1 MKKRLYSLDIF
12 RGLAI
17 MMVIIFHRFMYDWP
31 GVNFFFEED
40 TGFLMMPWLT
50 AIMFF
55 AGMGGIFSMI
65 SGVVTS
71 YSTYNRV
78 SSGKG
83 NKKMIF
89 YAALFSFLWLTIVD
103 YIRKFLFS
111 TKSYW
116 EPTDNYLYG
125 IITGSLLEGTLV
137 IPQLELLY
145 YTSTLAIIGLS
156 GFIVPTLMILLS
168 RKGGIEKVRR
178 IKIIFGT
185 LAAIILITTPFLSI
199 LLDPIVVDLFV
210 SGNDLLGFLLA
221 LLVSPYFPIFPI
233 LAYALLGGIIGISL
247 ARDEKKRNIT
257 ITWLVIGFALL
268 SIGNYI
274 LISALTRFSFYNY
287 NFVRFMQL
295 GVYIMIIIILI
306 RVIDLKPLEKQEK
319 IAKKFK
325 PVIMFGRASLTI
337 FVFEAFLATIFHVI
351 LNLIIPGW
359 NAEPFVVL
367 LFGIFN
373 LAIWWVILHFWQKK
387 DFKGSIEWMGGYVV
401 RKLSGFGRKE
411 EDNK

>member
-31 GVNFFFEED
+31 GSDFFF
-40 TGFLMMPWLT
+40 TNPAGFLEIPWFT

-55 AGMGGIFSMI
+55 AGMGGIFSTI
-65 SGVVTS
+65 SGVVTG
-71 YSTYNRV
+71 YSTHNRIT
-78 SSGKG
+78 SGKG

-89 YAALFSFLWLTIVD
+89 YAGLFSFLWLIVVD

-111 TKSYW
+111 TKSYF
-116 EPTDNYLYG
+116 EGEFFFGLV
-125 IITGSLLEGTLV
+125 TGSLLEGTLV
-137 IPQLELLY
+137 VPQLELLY

-156 GFIVPTLMILLS
+156 GFIVPALMIILS

-178 IKIIFGT
+178 TKIIFGT
-185 LAAIILITTPFLSI
+185 LAAVILIGTPFLSI
-199 LLDPIVVDLFV
+199 SLDPIVVDLFI
-210 SGNDLLGFLLA
+210 SGNYLLGFLLT

-233 LAYALLGGIIGISL
+233 VAYALLGGIIGISL

-257 ITWLVIGFALL
+257 IIWLVFGFALL

-274 LISALTRFSFYNY
+274 LLSALIRFSFYNY

-295 GVYIMIIIILI
+295 GVYIMIIIVLL
-306 RVIDLKPLEKQEK
+306 RLVDLKSEEKQEK
-319 IAKKFK
+319 IAKKFSL
-325 PVIMFGRASLTI
+325 VIMFGRASLTI

-359 NAEPFVVL
+359 NTEPLVVL
-367 LFGIFN
+367 IFGIFN
-373 LAIWWVILHFWQKK
+373 LALWWIILHFWQKK
-387 DFKGSIEWMGGYVV
+387 DFKGSVEWMGGYVV

-411 EDNK
+411 EDN

>member
-12 RGLAI
+12 RGIAI

-40 TGFLMMPWLT
+40 AGFLMMPWLT

-55 AGMGGIFSMI
+55 AGMGGIFSTI
-65 SGVVTS
+65 SGVVTA
-71 YSTYNRV
+71 YSTHNRI

-89 YAALFSFLWLTIVD
+89 YAGLFSFLWLVLVD

-116 EPTDNYLYG
+116 EPTDNYLFG

-137 IPQLELLY
+137 VPQLELLY

-178 IKIIFGT
+178 TKLIFGT
-185 LAAIILITTPFLSI
+185 LAAIILVITPFLSI
-199 LLDPIVVDLFV
+199 FLDPIVVDLFV
-210 SGNDLLGFLLA
+210 SGNYLLGFLLA
-221 LLVSPYFPIFPI
+221 LFVSPYFPIFPI

-247 ARDEKKRNIT
+247 ARDEKRRNIT
-257 ITWLVIGFALL
+257 ITWIVVGFVML

-295 GVYIMIIIILI
+295 GVYIMIIIILL
-306 RVIDLKPLEKQEK
+306 RLVDLKPEEKQEK
-319 IAKKFK
+319 IAKRFS
-325 PVIMFGRASLTI
+325 PVIMFGKASLTI
-337 FVFEAFLATIFHVI
+337 FVLEAFLATIFHVI

-359 NAEPFVVL
+359 NTEPFVVL
-367 LFGIFN
+367 IFGIFN
-373 LAIWWVILHFWQKK
+373 LAVWWIILHFWQKK
-387 DFKGSIEWMGGYVV
+387 DFKGSVEWMGVYVV

-411 EDNK
+411 DENK

>member
-17 MMVIIFHRFMYDWP
+17 MMVVIFHRFMYDWP
-31 GVNFFFEED
+31 GSDFFF
-40 TGFLMMPWLT
+40 TNPAGFLEIPWFT

-55 AGMGGIFSMI
+55 AGMGGIFSTI
-65 SGVVTS
+65 SGVVTG
-71 YSTYNRV
+71 YSTHNRIT
-78 SSGKG
+78 SGKG

-89 YAALFSFLWLTIVD
+89 YAGLFSFLWLIVVD

-111 TKSYW
+111 TKSYF
-116 EPTDNYLYG
+116 EGDFLFG
-125 IITGSLLEGTLV
+125 LVTGSLLEGTLV
-137 IPQLELLY
+137 VPQLELLY

-178 IKIIFGT
+178 TKIIFGT
-185 LAAIILITTPFLSI
+185 LAAVILIATPFLSI

-210 SGNDLLGFLLA
+210 SGNYLLGFLLA

-233 LAYALLGGIIGISL
+233 VAYALLGGIIGISL

-257 ITWLVIGFALL
+257 IIWLVFGFALL

-274 LISALTRFSFYNY
+274 LLSALIRFSFYNY

-295 GVYIMIIIILI
+295 GVYIMIIIVLL
-306 RVIDLKPLEKQEK
+306 RLVDLRSEEKQEK
-319 IAKKFK
+319 IAKKFS
-325 PVIMFGRASLTI
+325 PVIMFGRVSLTI

-359 NAEPFVVL
+359 NTEPLVVL
-367 LFGIFN
+367 IFGIFN
-373 LAIWWVILHFWQKK
+373 LAVWWIILHFWQKK
-387 DFKGSIEWMGGYVV
+387 DFKGSVEWMGGYVV
-401 RKLSGFGRKE
+401 RKLSGFGKE
-411 EDNK
+411 EGNNK

>member
-12 RGLAI
+12 RGIAI

-40 TGFLMMPWLT
+40 AGFLMMPWLT

-55 AGMGGIFSMI
+55 AGMGGIFSII

-89 YAALFSFLWLTIVD
+89 YAALFSFLWLTVVD

-125 IITGSLLEGTLV
+125 IITGSILEGTLV
-137 IPQLELLY
+137 VPQLELLY

-178 IKIIFGT
+178 TKFIFGT
-185 LAAIILITTPFLSI
+185 LAAVILIATPFLSI
-199 LLDPIVVDLFV
+199 ILDPIAVDLFV
-210 SGNDLLGFLLA
+210 SGNYLLGFLLA
-221 LLVSPYFPIFPI
+221 ILISPYFPIFPI

-247 ARDEKKRNIT
+247 ARDEKKRNVT
-257 ITWLVIGFALL
+257 IIWIVFGFAML

-274 LISALTRFSFYNY
+274 LLTALLRFSFYTY
-287 NFVRFMQL
+287 NFVRYMQL
-295 GVYIMIIIILI
+295 GVYIMIIIILL
-306 RVIDLKPLEKQEK
+306 RLVDLRSEEKQKK
-319 IAKKFK
+319 IAKKLG

-337 FVFEAFLATIFHVI
+337 FVFEAFLATIFHFI

-359 NAEPFVVL
+359 NTEPFVVL
-367 LFGIFN
+367 IFGIFN
-373 LAIWWVILHFWQKK
+373 LVVWWIILHFWQKK
-387 DFKGSIEWMGGYVV
+387 DFQGSIEWMGVYVV

-411 EDNK
+411 EDTK

>member
-12 RGLAI
+12 RGIAI

-55 AGMGGIFSMI
+55 AGMGGIFSII
-65 SGVVTS
+65 SGVVTA
-71 YSTYNRV
+71 YSTHNRV

-89 YAALFSFLWLTIVD
+89 YAGLFSFLWLTVID

-116 EPTDNYLYG
+116 EPTDNYLFG
-125 IITGSLLEGTLV
+125 IITGSMLEGTLV
-137 IPQLELLY
+137 VPQLELLY

-156 GFIVPTLMILLS
+156 GFVVPTLMILLS

-178 IKIIFGT
+178 TKFIFGI
-185 LAAIILITTPFLSI
+185 LAALILILTPFLSI
-199 LLDPIVVDLFV
+199 FLDPIVVDLFV
-210 SGNDLLGFLLA
+210 DGNYLLGFLLA
-221 LLVSPYFPIFPI
+221 LFVSPYFPIFPI
-233 LAYALLGGIIGISL
+233 LAYALLGGIIGLSL

-257 ITWLVIGFALL
+257 IIWIVIGFVML
-268 SIGNYI
+268 SVGNYI
-274 LISALTRFSFYNY
+274 LISALTRYSFYNY

-295 GVYIMIIIILI
+295 GVYIMIIIIMI
-306 RVIDLKPLEKQEK
+306 RLIDLKSEEKREK
-319 IAKKFK
+319 IAKKLS
-325 PVIMFGRASLTI
+325 PIIMFGKASLTI
-337 FVFEAFLATIFHVI
+337 FVLEAFLATIFHVI

-359 NAEPFVVL
+359 NTEPFVVL
-367 LFGIFN
+367 IFGIFN
-373 LAIWWVILHFWQKK
+373 LAVWWIILHFWQKK
-387 DFKGSIEWMGGYVV
+387 DFKGSVEWMGVYVV

-411 EDNK
+411 ENNK

>member
-12 RGLAI
+12 RGIAI
-17 MMVIIFHRFMYDWP
+17 MMVVIFHRFMYYWH

-55 AGMGGIFSMI
+55 AGMGGIFSII

-78 SSGKG
+78 SSGRG

-178 IKIIFGT
+178 IKFIFGT
-185 LAAIILITTPFLSI
+185 LAAIILIATPFLSI

-210 SGNDLLGFLLA
+210 SGNDFLAFLLA

-257 ITWLVIGFALL
+257 ITWLIIGFALL

-295 GVYIMIIIILI
+295 GVYLMIIIILI
-306 RVIDLKPLEKQEK
+306 RMIDLKPQEKQEK
-319 IAKKFK
+319 IAKKFS
-325 PVIMFGRASLTI
+325 PVIMFGKVSLTI
-337 FVFEAFLATIFHVI
+337 FVPFQTAAKSGRLPT
-351 LNLIIPGW
+351 LSSIPINIPW
-359 NAEPFVVL
+359 
-367 LFGIFN
+367 
-373 LAIWWVILHFWQKK
+373 
-387 DFKGSIEWMGGYVV
+387 S
-401 RKLSGFGRKE
+401 SGRPGV
-411 EDNK
+411 

>member
-12 RGLAI
+12 RGIAI

-50 AIMFF
+50 AVMFF
-55 AGMGGIFSMI
+55 AGMGGIFSII
-65 SGVVTS
+65 SGVVTA

-89 YAALFSFLWLTIVD
+89 YAGLFSFLWLTVID

-116 EPTDNYLYG
+116 EPTDNYLFG
-125 IITGSLLEGTLV
+125 IITGSMLEGTLV
-137 IPQLELLY
+137 VPQLELLY

-156 GFIVPTLMILLS
+156 GFVVPTLMILLS

-178 IKIIFGT
+178 TKFIFGT
-185 LAAIILITTPFLSI
+185 LAAIILIATPFLSI
-199 LLDPIVVDLFV
+199 ILDPIVVDLFV
-210 SGNDLLGFLLA
+210 SGNYLFGFLLA

-233 LAYALLGGIIGISL
+233 LAYALLGGMIGLSL
-247 ARDEKKRNIT
+247 ARDEKKRNVT
-257 ITWLVIGFALL
+257 IIWLVFGFVML

-274 LISALTRFSFYNY
+274 LISFLTRFNFYSY

-295 GVYIMIIIILI
+295 GVYIMIIIILL
-306 RVIDLKPLEKQEK
+306 RLIDLKPEEKQEK
-319 IAKKFK
+319 IAKKFS
-325 PVIMFGRASLTI
+325 PIIMFGRASLTI
-337 FVFEAFLATIFHVI
+337 FVLEAFLATIFHVI
-351 LNLIIPGW
+351 LDLINPLW
-359 NAEPFVVL
+359 NTEPFVVL
-367 LFGIFN
+367 IFGIFN
-373 LAIWWVILHFWQKK
+373 LAVWWIILHFWQKK
-387 DFKGSIEWMGGYVV
+387 DFKGSVEWMGVYVV

-411 EDNK
+411 ENNK

>member
-31 GVNFFFEED
+31 GSDFFF
-40 TGFLMMPWLT
+40 TNPAGFLEIPWFT

-55 AGMGGIFSMI
+55 AGMGGIFSTI
-65 SGVVTS
+65 SGVVTG
-71 YSTYNRV
+71 YSTHNRV
-78 SSGKG
+78 TSGKG

-89 YAALFSFLWLTIVD
+89 YAGLFSFLWLIVVD

-111 TKSYW
+111 TKSYF
-116 EPTDNYLYG
+116 EGEFFFGLV
-125 IITGSLLEGTLV
+125 TGSLLEGTLV
-137 IPQLELLY
+137 VPQLELLY

-156 GFIVPTLMILLS
+156 GFIVPALMIILS

-178 IKIIFGT
+178 TKIIFGT
-185 LAAIILITTPFLSI
+185 LAAVILIATPFLSI
-199 LLDPIVVDLFV
+199 VLDPIVVDLFV
-210 SGNDLLGFLLA
+210 SGNYLLGFLLA

-233 LAYALLGGIIGISL
+233 VAYALLGGIIGISL

-257 ITWLVIGFALL
+257 IIWLVSGFALL

-274 LISALTRFSFYNY
+274 LISALTRFHFYNY

-295 GVYIMIIIILI
+295 GVYIMIIIVLL
-306 RVIDLKPLEKQEK
+306 RLVDLKSEEKQEK
-319 IAKKFK
+319 IAKRFS

-337 FVFEAFLATIFHVI
+337 FVLEAFLATLFRVI
-351 LNLIIPGW
+351 LNLINPKW
-359 NAEPFVVL
+359 NTEAYVVL
-367 LFGIFN
+367 IFGIFN
-373 LAIWWVILHFWQKK
+373 LAVWWIILHFWQKK
-387 DFKGSIEWMGGYVV
+387 DFKGSVEWMGGYVV

-411 EDNK
+411 ENDG

>member
-12 RGLAI
+12 RGIAI
-17 MMVIIFHRFMYDWP
+17 IMVIIFHRFMYDWP

-55 AGMGGIFSMI
+55 AGMGGIFSTI

-359 NAEPFVVL
+359 NTEPFVVL

-373 LAIWWVILHFWQKK
+373 LAVWWIILHFWQKK

>member
-31 GVNFFFEED
+31 GSDFFF
-40 TGFLMMPWLT
+40 TNPAGFLKIPWFT

-55 AGMGGIFSMI
+55 AGMGGIFSTI
-65 SGVVTS
+65 SGVVTG
-71 YSTYNRV
+71 YSTHNRIT
-78 SSGKG
+78 SGKG

-89 YAALFSFLWLTIVD
+89 YAGLFSFLWLIVVD

-111 TKSYW
+111 TKSYF
-116 EPTDNYLYG
+116 EGDFLFG
-125 IITGSLLEGTLV
+125 LVTGSLLEGTLV
-137 IPQLELLY
+137 VPQLELLY

-156 GFIVPTLMILLS
+156 GFIVPALMILLS

-178 IKIIFGT
+178 TKFIFGT
-185 LAAIILITTPFLSI
+185 LAAVILVATPFLSI
-199 LLDPIVVDLFV
+199 VLDPIVVDLFV
-210 SGNDLLGFLLA
+210 SGNYLLGFLLA

-233 LAYALLGGIIGISL
+233 VAYALLGGIIGISL

-257 ITWLVIGFALL
+257 IIWLVFGFVML

-274 LISALTRFSFYNY
+274 LIAALTRFHFYNY

-295 GVYIMIIIILI
+295 GVYIMIIIVLL
-306 RVIDLKPLEKQEK
+306 RLVDLKSEEKQEK
-319 IAKKFK
+319 IAKKFS

-337 FVFEAFLATIFHVI
+337 FVLEAFLATIFHVI

-359 NAEPFVVL
+359 NTEAYVVL
-367 LFGIFN
+367 IFGIFN
-373 LAIWWVILHFWQKK
+373 LAVWWIILHFWQKK
-387 DFKGSIEWMGGYVV
+387 DFKGSVEWMGGYIV

-411 EDNK
+411 DNKK

>member
-12 RGLAI
+12 RGIAI
-17 MMVIIFHRFMYDWP
+17 MMVVIFHRFMYDWP

-50 AIMFF
+50 AVMFF
-55 AGMGGIFSMI
+55 AGMGGIFSII
-65 SGVVTS
+65 SGVVTA

-89 YAALFSFLWLTIVD
+89 YAGLFSFLWLTVID

-116 EPTDNYLYG
+116 EPTDNYLFG
-125 IITGSLLEGTLV
+125 IITGSMLEGTLV
-137 IPQLELLY
+137 VPQLELLY

-156 GFIVPTLMILLS
+156 GFIVPALMILLS

-178 IKIIFGT
+178 TKFIFGT
-185 LAAIILITTPFLSI
+185 LAAVILIATPFLSI

-210 SGNDLLGFLLA
+210 SGNYLLGFLLA

-233 LAYALLGGIIGISL
+233 LAYALLGGMIGLSL
-247 ARDEKKRNIT
+247 ARDEKKRNVT
-257 ITWLVIGFALL
+257 IIWLVFGFVML

-274 LISALTRFSFYNY
+274 LISFLTRFHFYSY

-295 GVYIMIIIILI
+295 GVYIMIIIILL
-306 RVIDLKPLEKQEK
+306 RLIDLKPEEKQEK
-319 IAKKFK
+319 IAKKFS
-325 PVIMFGRASLTI
+325 PIIMFGRASLTI
-337 FVFEAFLATIFHVI
+337 FVLEAFLATIFHVI
-351 LNLIIPGW
+351 LDLINPLW
-359 NAEPFVVL
+359 NTEPFVVL
-367 LFGIFN
+367 IFGIFN
-373 LAIWWVILHFWQKK
+373 LAVWWIILHFWQKK
-387 DFKGSIEWMGGYVV
+387 DFKGSVEWMGVYVV

-411 EDNK
+411 ENNK

>member
-12 RGLAI
+12 RGIAI
-17 MMVIIFHRFMYDWP
+17 MMVVIFHRFMYDWP

-55 AGMGGIFSMI
+55 AGMGGIFSII

-89 YAALFSFLWLTIVD
+89 YAGLFSFLWLTVID

-116 EPTDNYLYG
+116 EPTDNYLFG
-125 IITGSLLEGTLV
+125 IITGSMLEGTLV
-137 IPQLELLY
+137 VPQLELLY

-156 GFIVPTLMILLS
+156 GFVVPTLMILLS

-178 IKIIFGT
+178 TKFIFGT
-185 LAAIILITTPFLSI
+185 LAAIILIATPFLSI
-199 LLDPIVVDLFV
+199 ILDPIVVDLFV
-210 SGNDLLGFLLA
+210 SGNYLFGFLLA

-233 LAYALLGGIIGISL
+233 LAYALLGGMIGLSL
-247 ARDEKKRNIT
+247 ARDEKKRNVT
-257 ITWLVIGFALL
+257 IIWLVFGFVML

-274 LISALTRFSFYNY
+274 LISFLTRFNFYSY

-295 GVYIMIIIILI
+295 GVYIMIIIILL
-306 RVIDLKPLEKQEK
+306 RLIDLKPEEKQEK
-319 IAKKFK
+319 IAKKFS
-325 PVIMFGRASLTI
+325 PIIMFGRASLTI
-337 FVFEAFLATIFHVI
+337 FVLEAFLATIFHVI
-351 LNLIIPGW
+351 LDLINPLW
-359 NAEPFVVL
+359 NTEPFVVL
-367 LFGIFN
+367 IFGIFN
-373 LAIWWVILHFWQKK
+373 LAVWWIILHFWQKK
-387 DFKGSIEWMGGYVV
+387 DFKGSVEWMGVYVV

-411 EDNK
+411 ENNK

>member
-12 RGLAI
+12 RGIAI

-40 TGFLMMPWLT
+40 AGFLMMPWLT

-55 AGMGGIFSMI
+55 AGMGGIFSTI
-65 SGVVTS
+65 SGVVTA
-71 YSTYNRV
+71 YSTHNRIT
-78 SSGKG
+78 SGKG

-89 YAALFSFLWLTIVD
+89 YAGLFSFLWLVVVD

-116 EPTDNYLYG
+116 EPTDNYLFG

-137 IPQLELLY
+137 VPQLELLY

-178 IKIIFGT
+178 TKLIFGT
-185 LAAIILITTPFLSI
+185 LAAIILVITPFLSI
-199 LLDPIVVDLFV
+199 FLDPIVVDLFV
-210 SGNDLLGFLLA
+210 SGNYLLGFLLA
-221 LLVSPYFPIFPI
+221 LFVSPYFPIFPI

-257 ITWLVIGFALL
+257 ITWIVVGFVML

-295 GVYIMIIIILI
+295 GVYIMIIIILL
-306 RVIDLKPLEKQEK
+306 RLVDLKPEEKQEK
-319 IAKKFK
+319 IAKRFS
-325 PVIMFGRASLTI
+325 PVIMFGKASLTI
-337 FVFEAFLATIFHVI
+337 FVLEAFLATIFHVI

-359 NAEPFVVL
+359 NNEPIVVL
-367 LFGIFN
+367 IFGIFN
-373 LAIWWVILHFWQKK
+373 LAAWWIILHFWQKK
-387 DFKGSIEWMGGYVV
+387 DFKGSVEWMGVYVV

-411 EDNK
+411 DENK

>member
-12 RGLAI
+12 RGIAI

-31 GVNFFFEED
+31 GSDFFF
-40 TGFLMMPWLT
+40 TNPAGFLEIPWFT

-55 AGMGGIFSMI
+55 AGMGGIFSTI
-65 SGVVTS
+65 SGVVTG
-71 YSTYNRV
+71 YSTHNRV
-78 SSGKG
+78 TSGKG

-89 YAALFSFLWLTIVD
+89 YAGLFSFLWLIVVD

-111 TKSYW
+111 TKSYF
-116 EPTDNYLYG
+116 EGEFFFGLV
-125 IITGSLLEGTLV
+125 TGSLLEGTLV
-137 IPQLELLY
+137 VPQLELLY

-156 GFIVPTLMILLS
+156 GFIVPALMIILS

-178 IKIIFGT
+178 TKIIFGT
-185 LAAIILITTPFLSI
+185 LAAVILIATPFLSI
-199 LLDPIVVDLFV
+199 VLDPIVVDLFV
-210 SGNDLLGFLLA
+210 SGNYLLGFLLA

-233 LAYALLGGIIGISL
+233 VAYALLGGIIGISL

-257 ITWLVIGFALL
+257 IIWLAFGFALL

-274 LISALTRFSFYNY
+274 LISALTRFHFYNY

-295 GVYIMIIIILI
+295 GVYIMIIIVLL
-306 RVIDLKPLEKQEK
+306 RLVDLKSEEKQEK
-319 IAKKFK
+319 IAKRFS

-337 FVFEAFLATIFHVI
+337 FVLEAFLATLFRVI
-351 LNLIIPGW
+351 LNLINPKW
-359 NAEPFVVL
+359 NTEAYVVL
-367 LFGIFN
+367 IFGIFN
-373 LAIWWVILHFWQKK
+373 LAVWWIILHFWQKK
-387 DFKGSIEWMGGYVV
+387 DFKGSVEWMGGYVV

-411 EDNK
+411 ENDG

>member
-1 MKKRLYSLDIF
+1 
-12 RGLAI
+12 
-17 MMVIIFHRFMYDWP
+17 
-31 GVNFFFEED
+31 
-40 TGFLMMPWLT
+40 
-50 AIMFF
+50 
-55 AGMGGIFSMI
+55 
-65 SGVVTS
+65 
-71 YSTYNRV
+71 
-78 SSGKG
+78 
-83 NKKMIF
+83 MIF
-89 YAALFSFLWLTIVD
+89 YAGLFSFLWLTVID

-145 YTSTLAIIGLS
+145 YTSTLVIIGLS

-178 IKIIFGT
+178 TKIIFGT

-373 LAIWWVILHFWQKK
+373 LAVWWIILHFWQKK

-411 EDNK
+411 ENNK

>member
-12 RGLAI
+12 RGIAI
-17 MMVIIFHRFMYDWP
+17 MMVVIFHRFMYDWP

-55 AGMGGIFSMI
+55 AGMGGIFSII

-78 SSGKG
+78 SSGRG

-178 IKIIFGT
+178 IKFIFGT
-185 LAAIILITTPFLSI
+185 LAAIILIATPFLSI

-210 SGNDLLGFLLA
+210 SGNDFLAFLLA

-257 ITWLVIGFALL
+257 ITWLIIGFALL

-295 GVYIMIIIILI
+295 GVYLMIIIILI
-306 RVIDLKPLEKQEK
+306 RMIDLKPQEKQEK
-319 IAKKFK
+319 IAKKFS
-325 PVIMFGRASLTI
+325 PVIMFGKVSLTI

-367 LFGIFN
+367 LFGVFN
-373 LAIWWVILHFWQKK
+373 LAAWWVILHFWQKK
-387 DFKGSIEWMGGYVV
+387 DFKGSIEWMGVYVV

>member
-12 RGLAI
+12 RGIAI
-17 MMVIIFHRFMYDWP
+17 MMVVIFHRFMYDWP

-50 AIMFF
+50 AMMFF
-55 AGMGGIFSMI
+55 AGMGGIFSII

-78 SSGKG
+78 SSGRG

-178 IKIIFGT
+178 TKFIFGT
-185 LAAIILITTPFLSI
+185 LAAVILIATPFLSI

-306 RVIDLKPLEKQEK
+306 RVIDLKPQEKQEK
-319 IAKKFK
+319 IAKKFS

-337 FVFEAFLATIFHVI
+337 FVLEAFLATIFHVI

-367 LFGIFN
+367 IFGIFN
-373 LAIWWVILHFWQKK
+373 LAVWWVILHFWQKK
-387 DFKGSIEWMGGYVV
+387 DFKGSVEWMGGYVI

-411 EDNK
+411 DNDR